1 MRSYIKWKMISL
13 LISATALL
21 ATMTACGT
29 GNDEST
35 PVEQPMTVYV
45 ITDEEF
51 SGDTNKDISSS
62 EAATDDVSDGVTV
75 EEWIASEEA
84 ATYIQALNTSLD
96 STGAAIGF
104 EADGAVLCMVFHY
117 SEDVIGTD
125 GSNLTEEQK
134 EAEQERLQQKYD
146 SIKMQ
151 LEPMR
156 DVLRDAMGD
165 SELVVRIVYKT
176 SNGTELFRQDL

>member
-1 MRSYIKWKMISL
+1 MLFRS
-13 LISATALL
+13 SAS
-21 ATMTACGT
+21 
-29 GNDEST
+29 N
-35 PVEQPMTVYV
+35 PM
-45 ITDEEF
+45 
-51 SGDTNKDISSS
+51 
-62 EAATDDVSDGVTV
+62 
-75 EEWIASEEA
+75 
-84 ATYIQALNTSLD
+84 
-96 STGAAIGF
+96 
-104 EADGAVLCMVFHY
+104 ADGAVLCMVFHY

-156 DVLRDAMGD
+156 DVLRDAVGD

>member
-62 EAATDDVSDGVTV
+62 EAATDDVS
-75 EEWIASEEA
+75 E
-84 ATYIQALNTSLD
+84 
-96 STGAAIGF
+96 IGR
-104 EADGAVLCMVFHY
+104 AHV
-117 SEDVIGTD
+117 
-125 GSNLTEEQK
+125 
-134 EAEQERLQQKYD
+134 
-146 SIKMQ
+146 
-151 LEPMR
+151 
-156 DVLRDAMGD
+156 
-165 SELVVRIVYKT
+165 
-176 SNGTELFRQDL
+176 